1 MGQAPRA
8 PAGARPP
15 DRPEGFLK
23 LESRTWLR
31 MLGCANLVLARLRA
45 NLRAHFDVT
54 LPTFDILA
62 QVKRAPTGPTM
73 SELSRRLLV
82 SKGNVTD
89 LVKRLERRGLLERRA
104 DGRDARVQHV
114 HLTPAGDRLI
124 RRMLGAHDRWL
135 IAMTE
140 ELGQEPMLG
149 LHRSLG
155 ALRDVLVKGKG
166 RGAAAGARRGAL
178 KGRKPNGAGNKASSV
193 QR

>member
-1 MGQAPRA
+1 MSKAPRA
-8 PAGARPP
+8 RRRARPL
-15 DRPEGFLK
+15 DRPQGNAR

-31 MLGCANLVLARLRA
+31 MLGCANLVLANLRA
-45 NLRAHFDVT
+45 NLRAQFDVT

-62 QVKRAPTGPTM
+62 QAQRAPKGPTM

-89 LVKRLERRGLLERRA
+89 LVTRLERRGLLERRA

-114 HLTPAGDRLI
+114 HLTPAGEKLI
-124 RRMLGAHDRWL
+124 RRMLAAHDRWL
-135 IAMTE
+135 IAMTA
-140 ELGQEPMLG
+140 ELGQQPMLG

-155 ALRDVLVKGKG
+155 ALRDVLAKGN
-166 RGAAAGARRGAL
+166 
-178 KGRKPNGAGNKASSV
+178 GRKPTSVQTKASSA